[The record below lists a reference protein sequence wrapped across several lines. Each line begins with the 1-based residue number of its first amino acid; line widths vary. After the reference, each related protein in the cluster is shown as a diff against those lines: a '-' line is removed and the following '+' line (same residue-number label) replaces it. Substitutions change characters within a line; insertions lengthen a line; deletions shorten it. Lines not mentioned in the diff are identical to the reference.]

1 MNASLSWFQVNL
13 CLNPNSIR
21 KSYPHLVF
29 CIVGLKVD
37 LEDHFPWI
45 WVHDL
50 AVLRSFTR
58 THLHTSK
65 NGISAPHSTSS
76 PHLAQTEQVRLT
88 RFFALPDSN
97 TSQRVTISVLG
108 HVAVSQMGIVQVP
121 YATVTVKYF
130 RALNYQ
136 AGSAWMALSCMTRRM
151 LCQDRQHDDEL
162 AHMGRS

>member
-1 MNASLSWFQVNL
+1 MCASLSNFQVNL

-21 KSYPHLVF
+21 KRYPHLVF

-45 WVHDL
+45 WVHDF

-58 THLHTSK
+58 THLHMSK

-97 TSQRVTISVLG
+97 TSQRVTIGVSG
-108 HVAVSQMGIVQVP
+108 HVVVSQMGIVQVP

-130 RALNYQ
+130 RALNISY
-136 AGSAWMALSCMTRRM
+136 SHNKYWSHRLCLTSWCRMA
-151 LCQDRQHDDEL
+151 EN
-162 AHMGRS
+162 

>member
-1 MNASLSWFQVNL
+1 MCASLSWFQVNL

-21 KSYPHLVF
+21 KRYPHLVF

-45 WVHDL
+45 WVHDF

-58 THLHTSK
+58 THLHTCK

-76 PHLAQTEQVRLT
+76 PHLAQTEQVRLM

-97 TSQRVTISVLG
+97 TPPRVTISVLG
-108 HVAVSQMGIVQVP
+108 HVVVSQMGIVQAP

-130 RALNYQ
+130 RALV
-136 AGSAWMALSCMTRRM
+136 CTC
-151 LCQDRQHDDEL
+151 LCICPYTLEFVLR
-162 AHMGRS
+162 A